1 MSKQYQKKS
10 ASRKKRGGSGHGPTR
25 SAIGGQSSGLMGGM
39 ISGFRRAVGSEE
51 TKGQAKGGN
60 LLWAALLV
68 TAALA
73 IVAWN
78 FAR

>member
-10 ASRKKRGGSGHGPTR
+10 ASGKKRGRSGHGPTR
-25 SAIGGQSSGLMGGM
+25 SAIGGRSSGLMGGM
-39 ISGFRRAVGSEE
+39 VSGFRRAVGSEE
-51 TKGQAKGGN
+51 AKGQTKGGN

-68 TAALA
+68 TAVLA